1 MKKLLFKLKG
11 LFTVQA
17 NLRYIT
23 LIVTSVICVFV
34 ISKIITPQTQH
45 KTLITFFIVLIYF
58 LLNVIALV
66 AFKMLFRKDGS
77 PSEEFATREYLY
89 SAANNVSF
97 PIAVFGTLT
106 GEYRASNKA
115 FRLMKKKNGIRGK
128 LFSEY
133 TGGIKLSEFLKEE
146 HVEGIECTV
155 GDTTYLVK
163 ITLDFTENENR
174 IVAEWH
180 DKSDVLDL
188 RQTIVDEDSLIA
200 FIVIDNL
207 DELAQMSNENHGSSA
222 AEVAH
227 LLYNWAD
234 SVEGIIK
241 EYSHEKF
248 LLIYKAKYL
257 SVFRQDKFEILNE
270 VKKVKVGS
278 SSFPITIS
286 IGTSDVGAT
295 LTEKEKNAKTALD
308 MALAR
313 GGDQAIV
320 KTNEKPEI
328 YGGYTKAVQSR
339 NTVKS
344 RTVALALRD
353 QIQKSPNV
361 LIMGHR
367 FADYDA
373 FGACIGIA
381 RLCISLGTPC
391 NIVTNVKDPNLTKCF
406 EKAYSVPG
414 NVYENVFVSA
424 TEAQELLIN
433 ETLLVIVDVN
443 NPLQFEAPD
452 LYKSATKVVFIDH
465 HSQMGEFSKQPL
477 IYNIDPTASS
487 ACELVCEIL
496 ECALPTGE
504 LTPNEADLMYAG
516 IVLDT
521 KRFAVNTGM
530 RTFLE
535 AYYLRDEGAN
545 PMNVQEFFKDSISD
559 IVREG
564 RFSDVISIHE
574 GEVAIAVNRSPDNTD
589 LDRIMAAKF
598 ADKLLMAEGVKA
610 SFAVVQIDST
620 IRISGRST
628 GTVNVRM
635 ILEKLKGGGHYDQ
648 AATQIN
654 DMTIDEAVET
664 LISAIDDY
672 YDIQNEMNSEDNG

>member
-1 MKKLLFKLKG
+1 MKKLFIRLKSI
-11 LFTVQA
+11 FTVQS
-17 NLRYIT
+17 NLRYTTLLIT
-23 LIVTSVICVFV
+23 SIICILV
-34 ISKIITPQTQH
+34 ISKVITAQSSH
-45 KTLITFFIVLIYF
+45 KPLVTFFVILIYVLINAISY
-58 LLNVIALV
+58 LGI
-66 AFKMLFRKDGS
+66 KILFRKESGS
-77 PSEEFATREYLY
+77 TEEFAAREYLY
-89 SAANNVSF
+89 AAANNVSF

-115 FRLMKKKNGIRGK
+115 FRQMKKKNGIRGK

-133 TGGIKLSEFLKEE
+133 TGGIRLNEFLKEE
-146 HVEGIECTV
+146 HVDGIECTL

-163 ITLDFTENENR
+163 ITLDFAENENR

-180 DKSDVLDL
+180 DKSDVLEL
-188 RQTIVDEDSLIA
+188 RQNLVDEDSLIA

-207 DELAQMSNENHGSSA
+207 DELVQMSNENHGSAA
-222 AEVAH
+222 AEVAQ
-227 LLYNWAD
+227 LLYLWAD
-234 SVEGIIK
+234 SVDGIIK

-257 SVFRQDKFEILNE
+257 DIFRRDKFDILDE
-270 VKKVKVGS
+270 VKKVKVGVS
-278 SSFPITIS
+278 TFPITIS
-286 IGTSDVGAT
+286 IGTSAVGAT

-361 LIMGHR
+361 LIMGHK
-367 FADYDA
+367 FADFDA

-391 NIVTNVKDPNLTKCF
+391 NIVTNVNDPNLAKCF
-406 EKAYSVPG
+406 EKAAMVQG
-414 NVYENVFVSA
+414 GVYENVFVSA

-433 ETLLVIVDVN
+433 ETLLVMVDVN
-443 NPLQFEAPD
+443 NPLQFEAPE
-452 LYKSATKVVFIDH
+452 LYKTATKVVFIDH

-496 ECALPTGE
+496 ECVLPTGE
-504 LTPNEADLMYAG
+504 LTQHEADLMYAG

-545 PMNVQEFFKDSISD
+545 PMTVQEFFKDKISD

-564 RFSDVISIHE
+564 KFSDVISIHD
-574 GEVAIAVNRSPDNTD
+574 GEVAIAINRSTDNTD
-589 LDRIMAAKF
+589 PDRIMAAKF

-610 SFAVVQIDST
+610 SFAIVQIDST

-648 AATQIN
+648 AATQIT
-654 DMTIDEAVET
+654 DMTIDEALET
-664 LISAIDDY
+664 LIGAIDDY
-672 YDIQNEMNSEDNG
+672 YDENNEKNSDNN